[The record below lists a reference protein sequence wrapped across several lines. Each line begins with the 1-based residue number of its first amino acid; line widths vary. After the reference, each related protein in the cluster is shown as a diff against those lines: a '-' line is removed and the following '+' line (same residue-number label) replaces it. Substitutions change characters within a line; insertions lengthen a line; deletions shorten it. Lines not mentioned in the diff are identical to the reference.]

1 MTPPDFPDTARGW
14 PDAGGP
20 VARGKTL
27 VGGMP
32 WADAGGPGQE
42 SGPGSGRVPS
52 PPPVDPEFVGLA
64 RAAERARVKP
74 EAEVAKQAGTSRGQG
89 AAPALSWPAVS
100 AAIGRWF
107 HAQVLGTPAWSISLG
122 THCLLLMALALFV
135 VREHRAEKLRLEL
148 AFAGPAGPE
157 APGLTIA
164 PAAEA
169 TKQAEP
175 EQEDRRKEVE
185 KPTTVA
191 KAPER
196 SMERPLVAPPVVPE
210 ADTGGA
216 APPATRAPAVGSL
229 LSGRDEGRRQ
239 ALVGAG
245 GGSDATEAA
254 VAAAL
259 DWLARNAGKKDGL
272 WSLSGPYAD
281 GGSQENR
288 LAATAMAL
296 IAFQGAGNTSAEGK
310 HRAVVARAWR
320 SLLQRQ
326 QENGSFDVGDVP
338 AQHALYSHAQATI
351 ALCEAF
357 GMTKDPR
364 FADPAARAVAYA
376 VAAQGPNGGW
386 RYEPGKVGDM
396 SVTGWYMMALKSA
409 EMAGLAVPP
418 ATFERIGDFLDT
430 VADDRGVRYGYMRHT
445 PLKPASP
452 VTAAVTAEGLLC
464 RQYLGWQRDD
474 ARLVRGL
481 EFLLAENR
489 LDFVND
495 KDVYAWYYITQV
507 AHHMEG
513 EPWRRWNDALRE
525 VLPAEQV
532 KTGRE
537 RGSWDPALDRWGHV
551 GGRLF
556 VTCLC
561 AYMLEVYYRHLPL
574 YADLPAA
581 AAAAAP

>member
-1 MTPPDFPDTARGW
+1 MTPPDFPDAARGW
-14 PDAGGP
+14 PPAGGP
-20 VARGKTL
+20 ATRSKTL
-27 VGGMP
+27 VGGVP
-32 WADAGGPGQE
+32 WADAGGPGQ
-42 SGPGSGRVPS
+42 GSGQHLS
-52 PPPVDPEFVGLA
+52 PPPVDPEFAGLA
-64 RAAERARVKP
+64 RVAERARGDA
-74 EAEVAKQAGTSRGQG
+74 EAAQPARPSRGPG
-89 AAPALSWPAVS
+89 TAAILSWPTAS

-107 HAQVLGTPAWSISLG
+107 HEQVLGTPAWSISLG
-122 THCLLLMALALFV
+122 AHCLLLLALALFV
-135 VREHRAEKLRLEL
+135 VREHRAEKMRLEL
-148 AFAGPAGPE
+148 AFAGPPGAE

-169 TKQAEP
+169 TKREEP
-175 EQEDRRKEVE
+175 EKENKEQEIE

-191 KAPER
+191 KAPET
-196 SMERPLVAPPVVPE
+196 SMEKPLVAPPVVPA

-259 DWLARNAGKKDGL
+259 DWLTRNASKRDGL

-281 GGSQENR
+281 GGAQENR

-296 IAFQGAGNTSAEGK
+296 IAFQGAGNTSTGGK
-310 HRAVVARAWR
+310 HRAVVARAWK

-326 QENGSFDVGDVP
+326 QDDGSFAMGDVP

-357 GMTKDPR
+357 AMTKDPK

-386 RYEPGKVGDM
+386 RYEPGKIGDM

-418 ATFERIGDFLDT
+418 ATFARIGEFLDT
-430 VADDRGVRYGYMRHT
+430 VADDRGVRYGYMRHS

-474 ARLVRGL
+474 TRLVRGL

-561 AYMLEVYYRHLPL
+561 ACMLEVYYRHLPL
-574 YADLPAA
+574 YGEPT